1 MFHSIYNHSFNP
13 PVIDDFLNSN
23 LHFKKVSLNGRQV
36 SNLQYLCRLFL
47 ETREQLYAAHEKTE
61 TEAIDS
67 IPRAFWIQNA
77 GVFLIK
83 YDIWGFNWFNKSRKN
98 RDLTDLTIW
107 AHVM

>member
-77 GVFLIK
+77 GFFSSNMTYGDLIGLINQEK
-83 YDIWGFNWFNKSRKN
+83 IG
-98 RDLTDLTIW
+98 I
-107 AHVM
+107 

>member
-67 IPRAFWIQNA
+67 IPRAF
-77 GVFLIK
+77 
-83 YDIWGFNWFNKSRKN
+83 
-98 RDLTDLTIW
+98 
-107 AHVM
+107 